1 MCFFTFSYIFFDC
14 IKLIFLC
21 YQLRFLIDL
30 WYVEISA
37 YTFYN
42 YSRHSSHL
50 ICNKSMYLLLYEHS
64 RYISFYIRI
73 GEKASMQRSIRFSYL
88 QFACIFA
95 TWEVKGLYHIK
106 WTLEA
111 EINAAFVSYEFS
123 CYFEIKQSNED
134 ERAKNRNRVLLLT
147 KKIISW
153 NAKTWL
159 NF

>member
-1 MCFFTFSYIFFDC
+1 
-14 IKLIFLC
+14 
-21 YQLRFLIDL
+21 
-30 WYVEISA
+30 
-37 YTFYN
+37 
-42 YSRHSSHL
+42 
-50 ICNKSMYLLLYEHS
+50 MYLLLYEHS

-73 GEKASMQRSIRFSYL
+73 GEKANMQRSIKFSYL
-88 QFACIFA
+88 QFACIFV

-123 CYFEIKQSNED
+123 CYFEIKRSNEG

-147 KKIISW
+147 KKIIPW

-159 NF
+159 NLVNFYGDMLWKIPHVIIFLIYYYLKRMEFILFFLIDWKLSASNYFICANTN